1 VPTREEV
8 LRALTGTLL
17 LARQDPRAEDF
28 FDLSL
33 DGFWKSFFAAV
44 VGLPF
49 FLVLVLN
56 ELALLEPL
64 SPFAVVAARLVAY
77 ALDWPLFAL
86 AAALLVRLV
95 DLSRRYVPL
104 VVMVNWATVP
114 QLALMAAT
122 VAVAAVLP
130 DAVAGFLFVVAL
142 TTVLFYRW
150 TVMRRALGGLG
161 GTAFGFLVV
170 DVLLGVFTERLI
182 TTLFGMD

>member
-1 VPTREEV
+1 MPTREEV

-17 LARQDPRAEDF
+17 LARQDPRAEAF

-49 FLVLVLN
+49 FLVLVVN
-56 ELALLEPL
+56 ELVLLDPL
-64 SPFAVVAARLVAY
+64 SPFAVVGVRLLAY

-95 DLSRRYVPL
+95 GLTMRYVPL

-122 VAVAAVLP
+122 VVLAAVLP
-130 DAVAGFLFVVAL
+130 EALAGFLFVVAL

-170 DVLLGVFTERLI
+170 DVLLGILVERLI
-182 TTLFGMD
+182 AALFGTA